1 MLLVLICQA
10 AFVSS
15 YGYRRGSLGDEPSQ
29 EIVRYESTTNAI
41 LLDGRTENGKADTV
55 SPGKYLKG
63 RSS

>member
-15 YGYRRGSLGDEPSQ
+15 YGCRRGSLGDEPSQ
-29 EIVRYESTTNAI
+29 ETVCYESITDAI

-55 SPGKYLKG
+55 STGI
-63 RSS
+63 